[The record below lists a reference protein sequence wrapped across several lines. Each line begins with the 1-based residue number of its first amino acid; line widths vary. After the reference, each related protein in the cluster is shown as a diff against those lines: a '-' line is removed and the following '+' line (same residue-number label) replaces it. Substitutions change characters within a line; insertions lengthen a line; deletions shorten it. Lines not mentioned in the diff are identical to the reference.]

1 MRISVKNP
9 KSGDKWTLQQVD
21 PTSSLEEL
29 QALVISLT
37 GILNFE
43 LKVGFPPSKL
53 NGPRVS
59 DSIRNGDQILI
70 FPSPDTLN
78 STSAPLVKSTLN
90 TSAQSTLNTGGTSS
104 IAGNDNDTSTNKDN
118 IKSEKLQDG
127 FLVIREMK
135 DDNSCLFRSIAY
147 VLERNVE
154 FHYKQRQI
162 VRDYILEHPI
172 DYPTVILGRDPIE
185 YCNWIT
191 DLNSWGGGIELAI
204 FSEYYKTGNFRN
216 FYIMIRNRFY
226 RYIYIKS
233 R

>member
-9 KSGDKWTLQQVD
+9 KSGAKWTLQQVD
-21 PTSSLEEL
+21 PTASLEEL
-29 QALVISLT
+29 YALVISVT
-37 GILNFE
+37 GISNFE

-53 NGPRVS
+53 GGSSVS

-78 STSAPLVKSTLN
+78 SKSTHIVKSTLD
-90 TSAQSTLNTGGTSS
+90 TSAQSTLNTGSTTT
-104 IAGNDNDTSTNKDN
+104 IARNDISTNKDN

-154 FHYKQRQI
+154 LHSKQRQI

-172 DYPTVILGRDPIE
+172 EYPKVILGRDPIE

-191 DLNSWGGGIELAI
+191 NLNSWGGGIELAI

-216 FYIMIRNRFY
+216 FYRIRNRFY